1 LTELVRTR
9 AGRGLA
15 ATSQVDQVESDLA
28 QAGAQATDL
37 AAALDASRRALLVL
51 IGSGTEPLQTLA
63 IATNDVAVPTVP
75 ASIPGD
81 LLVRRPD
88 VREAQ
93 ARLASQSRNVRL
105 AELAFYP
112 TITPQATLGY
122 NTQTGGLATTTVFGA
137 IGGNVLLPLFDRAR
151 LKAELRGASA
161 RAEQAVLGYERVVQT
176 AYSEVDQALVRLAAD
191 RQRVTILEAGLT
203 RAQRAYDAA
212 LKRYDRGL
220 SDLQELLDAERTFRS
235 ARTALTAARVD
246 ALQRSVQAFQAL
258 GGGWIAPQMPPR
270 TKG

>member
-1 LTELVRTR
+1 M
-9 AGRGLA
+9 
-15 ATSQVDQVESDLA
+15 
-28 QAGAQATDL
+28 
-37 AAALDASRRALLVL
+37 
-51 IGSGTEPLQTLA
+51 
-63 IATNDVAVPTVP
+63 
-75 ASIPGD
+75 
-81 LLVRRPD
+81 
-88 VREAQ
+88 
-93 ARLASQSRNVRL
+93 
-105 AELAFYP
+105 
-112 TITPQATLGY
+112 
-122 NTQTGGLATTTVFGA
+122 FGA
-137 IGGNVLLPLFDRAR
+137 IGGNILLPLFDRAR

-191 RQRVTILEAGLT
+191 RQRVTILEAGLA